1 MVVRWC
7 NVVVCGF
14 RNYTVDACSSV
25 PGGLVGDQRREPS
38 AIRVKFAET
47 SFMQDTLLH
56 EITHAVWDACG
67 LIRLLH
73 SKYGHLLTAQQLE
86 DLEEDIMC
94 LQTPGLISTLT
105 QAGWLKLPKPPKKVT

>member
-1 MVVRWC
+1 MVIRWC

-38 AIRVKFAET
+38 AIRVKFAES

-56 EITHAVWDACG
+56 EITHAVWDASG
-67 LIRLLH
+67 LGRILR
-73 SKYGHLLTAQQLE
+73 SKYGAFLSDQQLE
-86 DLEEDIMC
+86 DLEEDIIC
-94 LQTPGLISTLT
+94 LQTPGLIATLT
-105 QAGWLKLPKPPKKVT
+105 QAGWLTLPAPPEKVT